1 MHYLLYLQLLKMMNM
16 KGYEQY
22 GMIPVDYGTILTN
35 LSDYKSPKDK
45 VSKLEKSGD
54 LIRLKK
60 GLYLISPTLSKQTL
74 SIELI
79 ANHLYGPSYISYESA
94 LSFYGL
100 IPERVYSVKS
110 ATSKRSKKYLT
121 PIGNYEYIT
130 VPEHYFSIG
139 LNQKIIQDSFAFII
153 ASPEK
158 AICDLVLSTP
168 GLRLQSQKAMNE
180 YLIDDL
186 RVDFE
191 SVNAINPEIIKECV
205 QFGYKKKELEL
216 LYQVL
221 LNINQV

>member
-1 MHYLLYLQLLKMMNM
+1 MNM

-60 GLYLISPTLSKQTL
+60 GLYLISPTLSKQAL

-139 LNQKIIQDSFAFII
+139 LNAIYCLSAAQFNTALMS
-153 ASPEK
+153 ASSLRIVVFLTP
-158 AICDLVLSTP
+158 ASILVFL
-168 GLRLQSQKAMNE
+168 
-180 YLIDDL
+180 
-186 RVDFE
+186 
-191 SVNAINPEIIKECV
+191 
-205 QFGYKKKELEL
+205 
-216 LYQVL
+216 
-221 LNINQV
+221 